1 RSFTTG
7 SPVPPLAPPDQDGPA
22 KRPGSSLGSCHTRAE
37 YTTPRCV
44 RRSMSEK
51 HSSKPAPTPFLMA
64 LTDEAPWMRA
74 LGTSP
79 SDTRRAAAWRR
90 AARVV
95 AAYRDRYRITDDA
108 PLGAPP
114 VSEAQKIDAAR
125 AKVCLDR
132 ALSSATEM
140 DRSEGFS

>member
-1 RSFTTG
+1 AQAAVESEAFGALTAELRRAEATTTTSRPCFHASSRRADSTTLTTSPRSFTTG

-64 LTDEAPWMRA
+64 L
-74 LGTSP
+74 SP
-79 SDTRRAAAWRR
+79 TRH
-90 AARVV
+90 
-95 AAYRDRYRITDDA
+95 
-108 PLGAPP
+108 PG
-114 VSEAQKIDAAR
+114 
-125 AKVCLDR
+125 
-132 ALSSATEM
+132 
-140 DRSEGFS
+140 